1 MGARSF
7 EGSAKG
13 LYLAAKG
20 GHNAESHNHNDVGN
34 FIVYA
39 DGYPVLIDVGVEAY
53 TAKTFSNRRYEIWT
67 MQSAYHNLP
76 TINGVMQKEG
86 RDFRATEVAYKSGT
100 KAVSFSFDI
109 AKAYPEEAQVLS
121 WKRALT
127 LERGKQVI
135 LRDGYVLKSAQRPV
149 QMTLMSWRKPEMA
162 AEGKIKLEN
171 PDMLKDTK
179 PVVILYDK
187 SRWSVNLETV
197 PVEDGQLRSSWEE
210 RLYRILLT
218 AKQTPLR
225 GESSIRVTQY

>member
-1 MGARSF
+1 
-7 EGSAKG
+7 
-13 LYLAAKG
+13 
-20 GHNAESHNHNDVGN
+20 VGN

-86 RDFRATEVAYKSGT
+86 RDFRATDVAYKSGT
-100 KAVSFSFDI
+100 KIVSFSLDI
-109 AKAYPEEAQVLS
+109 AKAYPEEAQVQS

-135 LRDGYVLKSAQRPV
+135 LRDSYVLKSAGRPI
-149 QMTLMSWRKPEMA
+149 QMTLMSWRKPELT
-162 AEGKIKLEN
+162 AEGKIRLEN
-171 PDMLKDTK
+171 PEELKDTK
-179 PVVILYDK
+179 PVFILYEK
-187 SRWSVNLETV
+187 LQWSANLETL
-197 PVEDGQLRSSWEE
+197 PIEDGQLRSSWGE
-210 RLYRILLT
+210 RVYRILLT

-225 GESSIRVTQY
+225 GESSISIKQ

>member
-76 TINGVMQKEG
+76 TINGVMQKDG
-86 RDFRATEVAYKSGT
+86 RDFRATDVAYKSGT
-100 KAVSFSFDI
+100 KAVSFSLDL
-109 AKAYPEEAQVLS
+109 AKAYPEEAQVQS

-135 LRDGYVLKSAQRPV
+135 LRDSYVLKSAGRPV
-149 QMTLMSWRKPEMA
+149 QMTLMSWRKPELT
-162 AEGKIKLEN
+162 AEGKIRLEN
-171 PDMLKDTK
+171 PDVIKETK
-179 PVVILYDK
+179 PVFILYDK
-187 SRWSVNLETV
+187 SLWSAALETI
-197 PVEDGQLRSSWEE
+197 PVEDGQLRSSWGE
-210 RLYRILLT
+210 RVYRILLT

-225 GESSIRVTQY
+225 GESSISIKQ